1 MEKYR
6 FLFDTDILI
15 NWLTKEE
22 NLWEAP
28 LKLIKLH
35 EKGKIE
41 VFTSL
46 LSIFELRFVLR
57 RKKKFENNLIED
69 VILDISSKFSVSIP
83 DSLILLKANE
93 LQSEHPLDPFDSI
106 LLALAKA
113 INLNALITR
122 DKELRKISERYI
134 KTMKPE
140 EALDIIK

>member
-1 MEKYR
+1 MGKYR

-35 EKGKIE
+35 ENGKIE
-41 VFTSL
+41 IFIGL
-46 LSIFELRFVLR
+46 LSLFELRFVLR
-57 RKKKFENNLIED
+57 RKKKFENKTIEEAM
-69 VILDISSKFSVSIP
+69 LDISSKFSVSVP

-93 LQSEHPLDPFDSI
+93 LQSKHPLDPFDSI

-113 INLNALITR
+113 ININALITR
-122 DKELRKISERYI
+122 DREFRKISETYI
-134 KTMKPE
+134 KTMVPE
-140 EALDIIK
+140 EALKVIT